1 MPEYH
6 YTDYGSLVNLGRYS
20 TVGSLMG
27 AVSGG
32 SMYIQGLF
40 ARLMYRSLY
49 KMHLMAL
56 HGVLSVAMHSIGRLI
71 SRRTEPHVKLH

>member
-1 MPEYH
+1 
-6 YTDYGSLVNLGRYS
+6 
-20 TVGSLMG
+20 
-27 AVSGG
+27 VSGG

-56 HGVLSVAMHSIGRLI
+56 HGVLSVIIHTIGRLI

>member
-1 MPEYH
+1 
-6 YTDYGSLVNLGRYS
+6 
-20 TVGSLMG
+20 MG

-56 HGVLSVAMHSIGRLI
+56 HGVGSVIMHSLGRLI